1 MPHHVILKT
10 IPGIVKWGSINRIM
24 TMGNDGKSQTGFAS
38 ELEGPNTGRP
48 CAVSVQ
54 ATYGA
59 GDVGPT
65 NADIP
70 EIAVVQCK

>member
-1 MPHHVILKT
+1 
-10 IPGIVKWGSINRIM
+10 
-24 TMGNDGKSQTGFAS
+24 MGNDGMSQTGFAS